1 MHMRRAALLFLV
13 VLAALPLGC
22 AGAEGQRAQELL
34 AQSDQALAQVKS
46 FRFAGRL
53 WMETP
58 VGNFTFVMHGGGNPA
73 KGGSSFV
80 SMLAPEV
87 PQFPEVTV
95 VTRGTR
101 AWVKAGRGWQR
112 MTIPAGQPSGIEQ
125 FDFTPYVKNVKVEDG
140 ATVGDEAAVKITG
153 VLDTAGL
160 VQGVFGQ
167 LGTASGGA
175 MPVLSAGLGDTRVVI
190 YISEVSHLP
199 LRTLVDMK
207 VEAAGE
213 KVNMHLDFAITNVN
227 EPVKVPG
234 PGA

>member
-1 MHMRRAALLFLV
+1 MRRAALLFLV

-22 AGAEGQRAQELL
+22 AGAEGRRAQELL

-53 WMETP
+53 WMETS
-58 VGNFTFVMHGGGNPA
+58 VGDFIFVMHGGGSPA

-80 SMLAPEV
+80 SMQAPDV

-95 VTRGTR
+95 VTRGAR
-101 AWVKAGRGWQR
+101 AWVKAGNGWQR
-112 MTIPAGQPSGIEQ
+112 VTIPPGQPSGIEQ
-125 FDFTPYVKNVKVEDG
+125 FDFTPYVKDVKVEDG
-140 ATVGDEAAVKITG
+140 ATAGGEAAVKITG
-153 VLDTAGL
+153 LLDTAGL

-167 LGTASGGA
+167 LGVASGGA
-175 MPVLSAGLGDTRVVI
+175 MPALSAGLGDTRVVI

-199 LRTLVDMK
+199 LRTLVDIK

-227 EPVKVPG
+227 EPVRVPG